1 MNAMISIR
9 QRLAFDSTLALGI
22 KVISLPLGCLTS
34 LAVARFWGAQGLG
47 VFTLAVY
54 LVTTLSVVCRLGLD
68 TGMVRFGAGLK
79 AVGREGDIY
88 ALFWRGLTLVLCLSC
103 VAGVGLFVVRGSLV
117 RVFHAQNLPG
127 ILSML
132 SLALPVMAAAAF
144 CSETL
149 RSLGGVR
156 WVVTQQ
162 DLLTPVGLL
171 LLVMFFVARG
181 QASPGSPVVLGL
193 AYFVS
198 IILGLAFL
206 AVILGSYLKEH
217 QGPARLHP
225 PQRAAPV

>member
-22 KVISLPLGCLTS
+22 KVVSLPLGCLTS

-117 RVFHAQNLPG
+117 RVFHAQNLPE

-181 QASPGSPVVLGL
+181 QASPGSPSVSWPGLFREYNPWLGL
-193 AYFVS
+193 PGGHFGV
-198 IILGLAFL
+198 
-206 AVILGSYLKEH
+206 VPQRTPGSC
-217 QGPARLHP
+217 RLHP